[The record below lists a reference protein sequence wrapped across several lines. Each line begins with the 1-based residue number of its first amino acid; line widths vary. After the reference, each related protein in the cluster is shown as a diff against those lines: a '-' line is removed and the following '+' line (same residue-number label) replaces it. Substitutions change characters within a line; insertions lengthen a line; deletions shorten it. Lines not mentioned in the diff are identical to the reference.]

1 MGIISFRTTMPPV
14 SSPVRS
20 PRIAGRLAGLAS
32 VDLVWRIPQLTPGD
46 SAGVDV
52 AVALLA
58 LALDIGDVGLFEEL
72 TTWLLLGYVAAVLAP
87 QAYPAKLGVPAGKL
101 SYRVPFAFVTV
112 LTAAGLRSTS
122 DGGSRVELVTILTVM
137 ALCGVFLLVSLQRG
151 QGWTLSPEDERF
163 VQLIDAVYPSRSVEA
178 ELREDFA
185 RSGVLGVVGVASAR
199 GAAATILV
207 FPAFLSGI
215 AVVVLLTLYP
225 LPDLLIQVR
234 ACLPLV
240 GHVTGREFTP
250 RFASVDIEGVLYD
263 IVEEATRSIK
273 GMMLAVY
280 LLALAFGFALL
291 FAVTLQLGTAAV
303 TDDVWT
309 EPRLAWG
316 IGGFLLVL
324 AAGSCYGTWCCIRLA
339 RRLPTLLRQRVDGG
353 PSRSDDTGPISP
365 RSVGVANGEGATPP
379 QWWHV
384 DLWEDVGVGK
394 PKDVTRR
401 RVPRRPVG
409 TVIPPLSVVVL
420 ASVAFVW
427 AGPHS
432 WTFAVVWPPLLL
444 ALVGCLALTR
454 RLGRRRLQHD
464 DHAIVAGM
472 AAFVLTIQVLGS
484 LDRLVA
490 ALRAGAFIP
499 TRLPFSVYVAAML
512 VWLGYLDDAFQYA
525 ERHDDLRRLAKGGYL
540 LAFALV
546 FGGLL
551 PLVGGPYAGLFAI
564 VVVLAAAGGAVLFV
578 TGWYRL

>member
-1 MGIISFRTTMPPV
+1 MSRV
-14 SSPVRS
+14 S
-20 PRIAGRLAGLAS
+20 PRIAGCLAGVAS

-52 AVALLA
+52 AVALLGLG
-58 LALDIGDVGLFEEL
+58 LAIGDAGIVEEL

-87 QAYPAKLGVPAGKL
+87 QAYPSKLGVPGEEL
-101 SYRVPFAFVTV
+101 GYRVPFALVTV

-122 DGGSRVELVTILTVM
+122 DGGSPAELL
-137 ALCGVFLLVSLQRG
+137 ALLALVALGGMFLLLVLQRG

-163 VQLIDAVYPSRSVEA
+163 VQLIDAIFPTSSVEE
-178 ELREDFA
+178 ELREDFG
-185 RSGVLGVVGVASAR
+185 RSGVLGVVGAAAAR

-215 AVVVLLTLYP
+215 AVVVLLILYP
-225 LPDLLIQVR
+225 LPDLLIMGW
-234 ACLPLV
+234 AGLLLV
-240 GHVTGREFTP
+240 GHVTGRELTP
-250 RFASVDIEGVLYD
+250 QFASVDIEAGLYD

-273 GMMLAVY
+273 GTTLAVY
-280 LLALAFGFALL
+280 LLTLAFGFALL
-291 FAVTLQLGTAAV
+291 FAVALQLGTVAV

-324 AAGSCYGTWCCIRLA
+324 AAGACYGIWCCIRLG
-339 RRLPTLLRQRVDGG
+339 RRLPRFLRQRADDG
-353 PSRSDDTGPISP
+353 PSGSDNSGPISP
-365 RSVGVANGEGATPP
+365 RSVGVADGEGTRLP

-384 DLWEDVGVGK
+384 DLWEDVGVGE
-394 PKDVTRR
+394 PKDAARS

-409 TVIPPLSVVVL
+409 TVVPPLAVVVL
-420 ASVAFVW
+420 ASGAFLW
-427 AGPHS
+427 AGPYS
-432 WTFAVVWPPLLL
+432 WTFAVIWPTLLL
-444 ALVGCLALTR
+444 ALVGCLVLTR
-454 RLGRRRLQHD
+454 RLDRRRLQHD

-472 AAFVLTIQVLGS
+472 AAFVLTIQALGS

-551 PLVGGPYAGLFAI
+551 PLVGGPYTRLFAI
-564 VVVLAAAGGAVLFV
+564 VVVLAGVGGLVLLS
-578 TGWYRL
+578 TGWFRL